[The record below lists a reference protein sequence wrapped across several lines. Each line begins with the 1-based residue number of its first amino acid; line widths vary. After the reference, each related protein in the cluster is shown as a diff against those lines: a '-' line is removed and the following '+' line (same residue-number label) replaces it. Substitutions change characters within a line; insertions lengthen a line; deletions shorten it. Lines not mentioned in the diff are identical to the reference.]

1 MIDFTL
7 LVVLATLGQ
16 TPQDSLPPAG
26 DRTHAVTGLVEDEI
40 VITLDAAGVPWVAAE
55 TLDGLYQGQGFM
67 HGQHRFFQMDLM
79 RCYAAGEMAALL
91 GPPMVSMDR
100 SQRVFQLR
108 RVAERAFDA
117 LPTSH
122 RRHLQTYSEG
132 VNAGLAHLGGP
143 PPEYLLLGST
153 PQPWAPVDCLLVM
166 LALGD
171 TLCGSSTRM
180 EMNRSDVLRHSSQEM
195 MDFLIPA
202 VHPDDQPMMDEEP
215 VTLPALPSCVD
226 GGDDDIGW
234 NSKHLP
240 SVTLGSNAWVIS
252 GDRTEHGGAM
262 LASDPHLGITAPN
275 TWYRIG
281 LTAPAGSKAAWPV
294 HDGSDAE
301 GWWVF
306 GLSLPGLPGVAI
318 GTNGYVAWGFTN
330 ANVDTQDLVR
340 IEEHPTDPA
349 RYRIG
354 TSEDGAPLYESFV
367 WDTETIEVARDEPQE
382 MEIRSTRWGAI
393 WSGERMN
400 APYAR
405 KWSVAEP
412 GGLDMGILD
421 VARTRTTGDAL
432 DVLSGWGG
440 PPQNAMVADRD
451 GGIGWTITGR
461 LPNRI
466 GHDGALPAAW
476 FEGADW
482 DGWLDDSMRPRVED
496 PDSGVLFSANSR
508 MASADM
514 AGRLGRDWAT
524 PTRAVRIGAML
535 DRDGIFTER
544 DLHAM
549 QLDTAMPH
557 LRPLQERLLRILPDD
572 DPDESVR
579 RARAYVASWDGTAG
593 EQQTGFRILMLV
605 DRRLADEVLQVV
617 APVVAERRF
626 RVDSEPLRRLLQQES
641 IECLPDRHASF
652 DAMYDAAFR
661 SVVAE
666 LVQQEADGGGLD
678 MPWGQVN
685 MSDFAHPFS
694 RNTPWGS
701 ARLNLPS
708 HPQGGHP
715 DAVRVSHPRFG
726 ASARLVVAPGREER
740 GLLQTPGGQSGHYL
754 SPNYADQHEA
764 WRTGAPA
771 PLLPGETTSV
781 VRLQRAAGP

>member
-7 LVVLATLGQ
+7 LFVLATLAQ
-16 TPQDSLPPAG
+16 SPQDSLPPDG
-26 DRTHAVTGLVEDEI
+26 DRTHAITGLVEEEI
-40 VITLDAAGVPWVAAE
+40 VITMDAAGVPWIAAE
-55 TLDGLYQGQGFM
+55 TLDGLYQGEGFM

-108 RVAERAFDA
+108 RVAERAFAA
-117 LPTSH
+117 LPPAH
-122 RRHLQTYSEG
+122 RRHLQIYSEG
-132 VNAGLAHLGGP
+132 VNAGLAHLDGP

-153 PQPWAPVDCLLVM
+153 PQPWTPVDCLLVM

-171 TLCGSSTRM
+171 NLCGGSSRM
-180 EMNRSDVLRHSSQEM
+180 EMKRSDVLRHSSQEM
-195 MDFLIPA
+195 VDFLFPA
-202 VHPDDQPMMDEEP
+202 IYPDDQPMMKDGA
-215 VTLPALPSCVD
+215 VQLPPLPSCTSDAD
-226 GGDDDIGW
+226 GGLGW
-234 NSKHLP
+234 DSGRSDH
-240 SVTLGSNAWVIS
+240 VTLGSNAWVVS

-281 LTAPAGSKAAWPV
+281 LTAPAGSDAAWPV
-294 HDGSDAE
+294 HDGSDSE

-306 GLSLPGLPGVAI
+306 GLSLPGLPGIAI

-340 IEEHPTDPA
+340 IEEHPTDPS

-354 TSEDGAPLYESFV
+354 TSDDGTPIYEPYV
-367 WDTETIEVARDEPQE
+367 WDVETIEVARDEPQE

-393 WSGERMN
+393 WSGARMN
-400 APYAR
+400 VPYAR
-405 KWSVAEP
+405 KWSLEEP

-421 VARTRTTGDAL
+421 VARTRTTGAAL
-432 DVLSGWGG
+432 DVLSRWGG

-451 GGIGWTITGR
+451 GHIGWTITGR
-461 LPNRI
+461 LPRRI
-466 GHDGALPAAW
+466 GHDGSLPVAW
-476 FEGADW
+476 FDGGGW

-496 PDSGVLFSANSR
+496 PDSGVLYSANSR

-514 AGRLGRDWAT
+514 ARRLGRDWAS
-524 PTRAVRIGAML
+524 PIRASRIGAML
-535 DRDGIFTER
+535 DRDGIFTEQ

-549 QLDTAMPH
+549 QLDATMPH
-557 LRPLQERLLRILPDD
+557 LRPLQERLLRVLPDD
-572 DPDESVR
+572 DPDEAVR

-593 EQQTGFRILMLV
+593 EQQTGFRILLLV
-605 DRRLADEVLQVV
+605 DRRLADEMLQVV

-626 RVDSEPLRRLLQQES
+626 RVDSEPLRRLLLDES
-641 IECLPDRHASF
+641 MECLPDRHESF

-661 SVVAE
+661 SVVTE
-666 LVQQEADGGGLD
+666 LVKQEADGGGLD

-685 MSDFAHPFS
+685 TSDFAHPFS

-701 ARLNLPS
+701 AALNLPS
-708 HPQGGHP
+708 HSQGGHP
-715 DAVRVSHPRFG
+715 DAVRVAHPRFG
-726 ASARLVVAPGREER
+726 ASARLVVAPGREEH
-740 GLLQTPGGQSGHYL
+740 GMLQTPGGQSGHYL

-771 PLLPGETTSV
+771 ALLPGETTSV